1 MQFFLIKP
9 VTSLLAIVLHNT
21 GLYSPEDLSLASSY
35 IYLAAIINISM
46 TFSLW
51 YLVKFYYALRESLR
65 THNPVVKFA
74 SVKAILFFSYWQGV
88 CIALLRWFGI
98 LDDHFGMSEKRL
110 STDIQNTLIC
120 AEMLVVSIVL
130 QKAFSYKQYKAAA
143 ERPFPMGQ
151 LHHVLKAGFHDAVKD
166 INQIS
171 PVVLPSGFKPK
182 LVSSSKLE
190 SVELDTS
197 AFSAYRL

>member
-1 MQFFLIKP
+1 
-9 VTSLLAIVLHNT
+9 
-21 GLYSPEDLSLASSY
+21 
-35 IYLAAIINISM
+35 M

-65 THNPVVKFA
+65 RHNPVGKFA
-74 SVKAILFFSYWQGV
+74 SVKAILFFSYWQSV
-88 CIALLRWFGI
+88 AIAFLRWFGV
-98 LDDHFGMSEKRL
+98 LDGLFGMSEERL

-130 QKAFSYKQYKAAA
+130 LKTFSYQQYKAAA
-143 ERPFPMGQ
+143 AQPFPMGQ
-151 LHHVLKAGFHDAVKD
+151 LHQVLKAGFQDAVKD

-182 LVSSSKLE
+182 LVSVGKIE
-190 SVELDTS
+190 SVEMDAT